1 MGKARWTVVSAG
13 IAAVLGAIAIVT
25 GEVPGV
31 VASRSARG
39 GVDGEAWRAHLA
51 SVDRAIDEDDVSQA
65 MRAWAE
71 AYGASLGGPAS
82 PARAPAGRARTP
94 ARADGGP
101 VTPPPDA
108 AIAMAPSPKNRPWS
122 GLGVDPRRA
131 ITDTTI
137 VCLICGKAFRQLT
150 NTHLRTHAVTTTDY
164 KRRFGYNAGRAL
176 MAQAL
181 RR

>member
-1 MGKARWTVVSAG
+1 M
-13 IAAVLGAIAIVT
+13 
-25 GEVPGV
+25 
-31 VASRSARG
+31 
-39 GVDGEAWRAHLA
+39 
-51 SVDRAIDEDDVSQA
+51 
-65 MRAWAE
+65 
-71 AYGASLGGPAS
+71 
-82 PARAPAGRARTP
+82 
-94 ARADGGP
+94 
-101 VTPPPDA
+101 TPPPDA
-108 AIAMAPSPKNRPWS
+108 AIAMAPSPKNRPWG

-181 RR
+181 RRLYADRAIRVGLATKIRMRPIVIRPELRRRGGQRAVALEERLTRQEVRRQRL